1 MTGFFSVFF
10 GFFAAVSLAAGYRGG
25 AAAQTFRTERREKE
39 EVERRG
45 GRETWRTDFLWQR
58 GNDVPLGG
66 EHLSVRN
73 VWPQWRGNVADL
85 TKLSS
90 QEEVTFP
97 QQRHSDFN
105 SRLRRFGLRWKVPD
119 GELPQTLLECYCKK
133 KWLCTFL
140 VLTQQKPES
149 VFVHFSL
156 LTFWHSRLRNTGKFW
171 WWWWLF

>member
-39 EVERRG
+39 EEEG
-45 GRETWRTDFLWQR
+45 GEEDVKTWRTDFLWQR

-73 VWPQWRGNVADL
+73 VWPQWRGNAADL

-133 KWLCTFL
+133 ND
-140 VLTQQKPES
+140 S
-149 VFVHFSL
+149 AHF
-156 LTFWHSRLRNTGKFW
+156 
-171 WWWWLF
+171 